1 MAKLKT
7 GMRKRPG
14 GGYEYRFSVEGK
26 RYSVGGTTIAEC
38 LKKADEKSARIKAG
52 FNNSV
57 TLNQYFEE
65 WIRQKER
72 SVKAS
77 TVLVYTCVFK
87 NHISQAL
94 GSHKVVSLQRR
105 QVMDMLEH
113 IADTTGIPTANIVRR
128 VMGSI
133 LKGAMRDE
141 IIPRNVV
148 ASIQSFKN
156 PKPPAR
162 RRYTE
167 N

>member
-72 SVKAS
+72 SV
-77 TVLVYTCVFK
+77 
-87 NHISQAL
+87 
-94 GSHKVVSLQRR
+94 
-105 QVMDMLEH
+105 
-113 IADTTGIPTANIVRR
+113 
-128 VMGSI
+128 
-133 LKGAMRDE
+133 
-141 IIPRNVV
+141 
-148 ASIQSFKN
+148 
-156 PKPPAR
+156 
-162 RRYTE
+162 
-167 N
+167 